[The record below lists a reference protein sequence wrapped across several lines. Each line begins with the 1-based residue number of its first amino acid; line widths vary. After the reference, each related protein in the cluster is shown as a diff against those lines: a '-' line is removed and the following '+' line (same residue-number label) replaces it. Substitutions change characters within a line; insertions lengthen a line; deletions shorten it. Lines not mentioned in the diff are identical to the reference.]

1 MSFTE
6 KELEIIAKVQVLVK
20 GRTKVVKQVASKRA
34 RLDKQT
40 IAVKKTSEALTKDA
54 NRLREMD
61 TALDRLKNELQESFK
76 DSATIVQPVKKG
88 AQNLSHYEL
97 GRDD

>member
-6 KELEIIAKVQVLVK
+6 KELEIIAKVQTLVK
-20 GRTKVVKQVASKRA
+20 GREKVRKQVISKRA

-40 IAVKKTSEALTKDA
+40 IALKKTSEALTKDST
-54 NRLREMD
+54 RLRELD
-61 TALDRLKNELQESFK
+61 TALDRLKTELQESFK
-76 DSATIVQPVKKG
+76 VSTTAVIQTKKPT
-88 AQNLSHYEL
+88 QNLSHYEL